1 MTLTEYNNVKDLNY
15 LEYCDYLQ
23 NKYGKSKYNYFTE
36 NWTKISKVSRTKE
49 GLFAHHKCED
59 RALKLG
65 DIEWAH
71 SQPYEYQLAE
81 NLVYCDWL
89 EHLFLHILITEAS
102 LPYPSIPV
110 GINGIQYYF
119 IPQLNDFY
127 AGLSMTMAPWEQN
140 CFNKIKDDLDC
151 YKTLLKRYKE
161 TCHNHPLFD
170 NDVFKSSYMERH
182 ETSLR

>member
-1 MTLTEYNNVKDLNY
+1 M
-15 LEYCDYLQ
+15 
-23 NKYGKSKYNYFTE
+23 GSFTSL
-36 NWTKISKVSRTKE
+36 WISTSW
-49 GLFAHHKCED
+49 D
-59 RALKLG
+59 
-65 DIEWAH
+65 
-71 SQPYEYQLAE
+71 
-81 NLVYCDWL
+81 LVYCDWL

-102 LPYPSIPV
+102 LPDPLTPV

-127 AGLSMTMAPWEQN
+127 AGLSMTMAPWEQK

-161 TCHNHPLFD
+161 TCQNHPLFD